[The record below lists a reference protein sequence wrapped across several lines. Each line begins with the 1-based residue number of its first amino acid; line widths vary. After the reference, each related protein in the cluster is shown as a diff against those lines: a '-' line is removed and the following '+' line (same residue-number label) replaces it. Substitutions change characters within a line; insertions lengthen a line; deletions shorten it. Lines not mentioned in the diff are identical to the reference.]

1 MQVFQRDLQKGWTLD
16 AGIAS
21 EVVENAGRWFCT
33 EERQRNSW
41 SLARIDQIVRR
52 NCEVVGIASPLAS
65 FAGREGIAGLAE
77 KL

>member
-1 MQVFQRDLQKGWTLD
+1 M
-16 AGIAS
+16 AEMAAS
-21 EVVENAGRWFCT
+21 HASLAARFVEGT
-33 EERQRNSW
+33 EERQRDSW